1 MLDLTTIILLL
12 AIVFNILIG
21 SFILLNNFKNSI
33 NISYFFLSTST
44 SLWIFTNYIIDF
56 INTWNWAWFWSSLS
70 YTSGIIMAF
79 SFFIFCYLFPKK
91 IFFLSIKIKS
101 VLLILFLIGLI
112 ISFIPKLTIKD
123 IIINP
128 WQIITGSGVYF
139 IFALVFILP
148 FIAFI
153 ISFEKLKSNLLT
165 NKQKIQIKFLIG
177 GIFISSFFAL
187 LLNIYLPLFH
197 DNYNFIKIGPAFSF
211 FMISL
216 TAYSIL
222 RHNLF
227 NIKIIATELFIF
239 SLWIVI
245 LIRTIISENLTDFT
259 VNGIL
264 LISTIILGIFL
275 IRSVIKEVSQRE
287 HIENLA
293 RNLSRTNTKLEIAN
307 ERLKE
312 LDRQK
317 TEFVSMASHQLRTP
331 LTAIR
336 GYTSMLL
343 EGSFGKLTK
352 KQQEAAQVVM
362 DSGQRLSN
370 IIEDFL
376 TLTRMELGKMKYE
389 ITEFDL
395 KQTVEDLIK
404 EMKPGIEQKGLKIKS
419 SAGRGQ
425 FNFKGDYGKIS
436 QVLSNLIDNASKY
449 TQEGEIS
456 IRLDKENDKFKITV
470 ADTGVGMDQKTIN
483 NLFQKFVRADG
494 AGKINYVGTGLG
506 LFVARQIVESHQ
518 GKIWAESDGPK
529 QGSRFIVELPD
540 VAEMEN
546 TKNLEDFAENL

>member
-1 MLDLTTIILLL
+1 
-12 AIVFNILIG
+12 
-21 SFILLNNFKNSI
+21 
-33 NISYFFLSTST
+33 
-44 SLWIFTNYIIDF
+44 
-56 INTWNWAWFWSSLS
+56 
-70 YTSGIIMAF
+70 
-79 SFFIFCYLFPKK
+79 
-91 IFFLSIKIKS
+91 
-101 VLLILFLIGLI
+101 
-112 ISFIPKLTIKD
+112 
-123 IIINP
+123 
-128 WQIITGSGVYF
+128 
-139 IFALVFILP
+139 
-148 FIAFI
+148 
-153 ISFEKLKSNLLT
+153 
-165 NKQKIQIKFLIG
+165 
-177 GIFISSFFAL
+177 
-187 LLNIYLPLFH
+187 
-197 DNYNFIKIGPAFSF
+197 
-211 FMISL
+211 MISL